1 MFPTPAYPALPPPET
16 PRNRVRT
23 TIDNFDLIWQKAN
36 REEME
41 KKRDLDGKI
50 KIILQN

>member
-1 MFPTPAYPALPPPET
+1 
-16 PRNRVRT
+16 VRT

-50 KIILQN
+50 KIIF

>member
-1 MFPTPAYPALPPPET
+1 MYPTPAYPALPSPAT

-50 KIILQN
+50 KIIW